1 MEYYIKIKESIPT
14 ISLIKYK
21 IKITK
26 MVPMKLS

>member
-1 MEYYIKIKESIPT
+1 MEYYIKIKEGIPA